1 MDQSVSDLF
10 QPTDDGRFRYEGRSS
25 YYLVTREQALDMSR
39 LIRRFEERLGWGV
52 FLFAMTILIGPLLAA
67 EWATGVTIQWLTK
80 AVVAVY
86 FVALA
91 AVALCFLA
99 RRLRLEALLRSS
111 GSTVVPRSDTAS
123 ERWRRRLARFR
134 RWALP
139 TGAGHQSLVLLAVV
153 LITAGMVIKAW
164 NTPETIEETG
174 QDPTIGR
181 VVFLL
186 IMLAVGVLVVDGV
199 LTLLA
204 KRTKG
209 DHRPGRRRID

>member
-10 QPTDDGRFRYEGRSS
+10 QPTDDGRFRYEGRSCD
-25 YYLVTREQALDMSR
+25 YLVTREQAVDTSR

-52 FLFAMTILIGPLLAA
+52 FLFVMAVLIGPLLAA
-67 EWATGVTIQWLTK
+67 EWATGVTVQWLIK
-80 AVVAVY
+80 AVVAVM

-91 AVALCFLA
+91 AFALCFLA
-99 RRLRLEALLRSS
+99 RRLRLEALLRGS

-123 ERWRRRLARFR
+123 ERWRRPLARLR

-139 TGAGHQSLVLLAVV
+139 TGPGQQSLVLLAVV
-153 LITAGMVIKAW
+153 LMTAGMVIKAW
-164 NTPETIEETG
+164 NTPERIEESG
-174 QDPTIGR
+174 QDPTIER
-181 VVFLL
+181 VFYLF
-186 IMLAVGVLVVDGV
+186 IMLAIGVLVVDGV

-209 DHRPGRRRID
+209 DHRPGRRKID